1 MKLAGKGCGLGAKGT
16 ASARPPPDHASATP
30 LPLSWRAP
38 VQFQSLRRGRLTFS
52 SRSKSSCTPY
62 HPPVQEWACE
72 MIHNKGWRKKKMI
85 CWAFWELLEANAS
98 LSPRVCPV
106 GSGAQSYSVQ
116 RISQTQ
122 SRSSKITSKA
132 LWTSNSVSKGGW
144 VSVTCSQGF
153 LTHPS
158 DVFWTLWAVSSRSW
172 YRICRVLVQNE
183 NAGFLGQNY
192 WEFQDGDCT
201 ALNQRQGPFIASE
214 TLRVTSYESHTGEAS
229 SAYFLYWFLP
239 RKVLPGLVTSIT
251 LHLRFPCHPQGPNL
265 LLSVLF
271 FV

>member
-1 MKLAGKGCGLGAKGT
+1 MLHWHIFRFLNVNSCLIEGNTLSINWKFTYKYSTLWKKLFKKVWSWLARAVGWELRGH
-16 ASARPPPDHASATP
+16 SARPPPDQASATP

-72 MIHNKGWRKKKMI
+72 MIHNKGWKKKKWFAGLSENFWKPTPP
-85 CWAFWELLEANAS
+85 CLPGYVQWALG
-98 LSPRVCPV
+98 PR
-106 GSGAQSYSVQ
+106 ATQS
-116 RISQTQ
+116 REFHKQ

-172 YRICRVLVQNE
+172 YRICGVLVQNE

-201 ALNQRQGPFIASE
+201 ALNQGQGPS
-214 TLRVTSYESHTGEAS
+214 
-229 SAYFLYWFLP
+229 
-239 RKVLPGLVTSIT
+239 
-251 LHLRFPCHPQGPNL
+251 
-265 LLSVLF
+265 
-271 FV
+271 